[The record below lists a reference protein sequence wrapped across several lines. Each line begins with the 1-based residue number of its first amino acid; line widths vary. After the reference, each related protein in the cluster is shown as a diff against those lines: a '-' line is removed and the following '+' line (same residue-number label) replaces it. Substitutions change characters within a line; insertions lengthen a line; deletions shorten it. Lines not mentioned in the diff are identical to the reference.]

1 MKNIFAIWAQT
12 PDFPVCAVLL
22 RVRALVLFF
31 GMIAFSFTPCAEAQS
46 YVFSK
51 FEVSGNQRIES
62 NTILNYAGLE
72 RDVTISAG
80 ALNTAYRNILA
91 SGLFERVDMEPVGDT
106 LKILV
111 VELPTLNQIVF
122 EGNKRL
128 KSEALIKA
136 IQSQPRRVF
145 NAELAEQDAARVVDA
160 YVQKGRLAARV
171 TPKAIR
177 RADNRVDLVFE
188 VFEGGLVEIER
199 LSFVGNRAFSER
211 RLRRILATKQAGFL
225 RSVISKDTFIADRID
240 YDKQLLADFYLSRGF
255 VDFKITN
262 VASELS
268 RKRDAMFVTFMLQEG
283 QQFSVG
289 EVSVVSDI
297 ETVDLDAFGAAIKVT
312 TGDTY
317 SPLPI
322 ETDITRLERF
332 ALMQGKDFLR
342 VEPNITRN
350 DRTLT
355 LDIEYEL
362 SNGPRVFVERIDI
375 KGNATTLDKVI
386 RRQFNVVEGDPFNP
400 RKIRQ
405 SAERIKALGYFSQS
419 RVEPREGSS
428 PDQVII
434 DVSVVERPTGSL
446 GFGGTYASTTG
457 LGGEIT
463 FEEANFLGRGQA
475 LGFAIST
482 AKTNKKL
489 EFNFREPAFLERDV
503 SAGIQLSYAGF
514 NPDTTD
520 YKVTNLS
527 LSPSLKF
534 PLTENSALDLAY
546 TIAQSKVSADST
558 TGLSAVIAGGIVK
571 SEIDKGDVLNSSISY
586 NYYYDTRRKGLDS
599 NSGVFLRFGQEIGG
613 FGGDNAFIKSNFE
626 ITGVTNVM
634 AEEVKLITTLE
645 AGTISFNKGSSRVSD
660 RYQLGSNMMRGFD
673 VNGIGP
679 RETGTMT
686 YLGNLYAFDDALG
699 GQNYAVARFEAQFPL
714 GIPNEYGLT
723 GGIFYD
729 VGSLWGL
736 DDITT
741 ATGTVESDKFKLRQT
756 IGFSLFWTTV
766 IGPLRFNFMDVLQSE
781 TFDKTESFELTIA
794 TRF

>member
-1 MKNIFAIWAQT
+1 MNNYYTIWPQT
-12 PDFPVCAVLL
+12 LGFPFIAVLL
-22 RVRALVLFF
+22 RVRTLVLLC
-31 GMIAFSFTPCAEAQS
+31 GMVVFSFTQTAEAQS

-62 NTILNYAGLE
+62 NTVLSYAGLE
-72 RDVTISAG
+72 RDATISAG

-91 SGLFERVDMEPVGDT
+91 SGLFERVDMEPVGST

-128 KSEALIKA
+128 KTEALLKA

-145 NAELAEQDAARVVDA
+145 NAEMAEQDAARVVDA

-177 RADNRVDLVFE
+177 RSDNRVDLVFE

-199 LSFVGNRAFSER
+199 LSFVGNKTFSER
-211 RLRRILATKQAGFL
+211 RLRRVLATKQAGLL
-225 RSVISKDTFIADRID
+225 RSIISKDTFIADRID
-240 YDKQLLADFYLSRGF
+240 YDKQLLRDFYISRGF

-268 RKRDAMFVTFMLQEG
+268 RKRDGMFVTVMIQEG

-297 ETVDLDAFGAAIKVT
+297 ETVDIAAFETAVKVT
-312 TGDTY
+312 SGDTY

-332 ALMQGKDFLR
+332 ALMQGNDFLR
-342 VEPNITRN
+342 VEPKITRN
-350 DRTLT
+350 DRELT
-355 LDIEYEL
+355 LDIEYTL
-362 SNGPRVFVERIDI
+362 SNGPRVFVQRIDI

-386 RRQFNVVEGDPFNP
+386 RRQFKVVEGDPFNP
-400 RKIRQ
+400 REIRQ
-405 SAERIKALGYFSQS
+405 SAERIKALGFFSKS
-419 RVEPREGSS
+419 KVEPREGSS

-457 LGGEIT
+457 LGAEIS

-475 LGFAIST
+475 IGVAVST
-482 AKTNKKL
+482 AQTNKKL
-489 EFNFREPAFLERDV
+489 EFSFRDPAFLGRNL
-503 SAGIQLSYAGF
+503 SAGLELGYVSYTYDNVSF
-514 NPDTTD
+514 NSSAT
-520 YKVTNLS
+520 S
-527 LSPSLKF
+527 FSPSVGF
-534 PLTENSALDLAY
+534 PLTDYSALNLSY
-546 TIAQSKVSADST
+546 SISTSKVASGLTAST
-558 TGLSAVIAGGIVK
+558 AVSGIIK
-571 SEIDKGDVLNSSISY
+571 DEIKKGDVLNSSIGY
-586 NYYYDTRRKGLDS
+586 RYTYDSRRKGLNT
-599 NSGVFLRFGQEIGG
+599 NSGILFQLGQEIGG
-613 FGGDNAFIKSNFE
+613 FGGDNSFVKTSFKT
-626 ITGVTNVM
+626 TGQTKVM
-634 AEEVKLITTLE
+634 AEEVTLSATLE
-645 AGTISFNKGSSRVSD
+645 GGTMSFMKGSSRVND
-660 RYQLGSNMMRGFD
+660 RFSLGSDMLRGFD
-673 VNGIGP
+673 ANGVGP
-679 RETGTMT
+679 REVKSG
-686 YLGNLYAFDDALG
+686 YYDDALG
-699 GQNYAVARFEAQFPL
+699 GSNYAVARFEAQFPL

-723 GGIFYD
+723 GGVFYD

-736 DDITT
+736 E
-741 ATGTVESDKFKLRQT
+741 ATKAFVDAKNNNLVKSDKFKLRHT
-756 IGFSLFWTTV
+756 VGFSLFWKTV

-781 TFDKTESFELTIA
+781 TNDKTESFELTISSI
-794 TRF
+794 F

>member
-1 MKNIFAIWAQT
+1 MNNYYTIWPQT
-12 PDFPVCAVLL
+12 LGFPFIAVLL
-22 RVRALVLFF
+22 RVRTLVLLC
-31 GMIAFSFTPCAEAQS
+31 GMVVFSFTQTAEAQS

-62 NTILNYAGLE
+62 NTVLSYAGLE
-72 RDVTISAG
+72 RDATISAG

-91 SGLFERVDMEPVGDT
+91 SGLFERVDMEPVGST

-128 KSEALIKA
+128 KTEALLKA

-145 NAELAEQDAARVVDA
+145 NAEMAEQDAARVVDA

-177 RADNRVDLVFE
+177 RSDNRVDLVFE

-199 LSFVGNRAFSER
+199 LSFVGNKTFSER
-211 RLRRILATKQAGFL
+211 RLRRVLATKQAGLL
-225 RSVISKDTFIADRID
+225 RSIISKDTFIADRID
-240 YDKQLLADFYLSRGF
+240 YDKQLLRDFYISRGF

-268 RKRDAMFVTFMLQEG
+268 RKRDGMFVTVMIQEG

-297 ETVDLDAFGAAIKVT
+297 ETVDIAAFETAVKVT
-312 TGDTY
+312 SGDTY

-332 ALMQGKDFLR
+332 ALMQGNDFLR
-342 VEPNITRN
+342 VEPKITRN
-350 DRTLT
+350 DRELT
-355 LDIEYEL
+355 LDIEYTL
-362 SNGPRVFVERIDI
+362 SNGPRVFVQRIDI

-386 RRQFNVVEGDPFNP
+386 RRQFKVVEGDPFNP
-400 RKIRQ
+400 REIRQ
-405 SAERIKALGYFSQS
+405 SAERIKALGFFSKS
-419 RVEPREGSS
+419 KVEPREGSS

-457 LGGEIT
+457 LGAEIS

-475 LGFAIST
+475 IGVAVST
-482 AKTNKKL
+482 AQTNKKL
-489 EFNFREPAFLERDV
+489 EFSFRDPAFLGRNL
-503 SAGIQLSYAGF
+503 SAGLELGYVSYTYDNVSF
-514 NPDTTD
+514 NSSAT
-520 YKVTNLS
+520 S
-527 LSPSLKF
+527 FSPSVGF
-534 PLTENSALDLAY
+534 PLTDYSALNLSY
-546 TIAQSKVSADST
+546 SISTSKVASGLTAST
-558 TGLSAVIAGGIVK
+558 AVSGIIK
-571 SEIDKGDVLNSSISY
+571 DEIKKGDVLNSSIGY
-586 NYYYDTRRKGLDS
+586 RYTYDSRRKGLNT
-599 NSGVFLRFGQEIGG
+599 NSGILFQLGQEIGG
-613 FGGDNAFIKSNFE
+613 FGGDNSFVKTSFKT
-626 ITGVTNVM
+626 TGQTKVM
-634 AEEVKLITTLE
+634 AEEVTLSATLE
-645 AGTISFNKGSSRVSD
+645 GGTMSFMKGSSRVND
-660 RYQLGSNMMRGFD
+660 RFSLGSDMLRGFD
-673 VNGIGP
+673 ANGVGP
-679 RETGTMT
+679 REVKSGS
-686 YLGNLYAFDDALG
+686 YDDALG
-699 GQNYAVARFEAQFPL
+699 GTNYAVARFEAQFPL

-723 GGIFYD
+723 GGVFYD

-736 DDITT
+736 ETT
-741 ATGTVESDKFKLRQT
+741 NGLVVSEKFKLRHT
-756 IGFSLFWTTV
+756 VGFSLFWKTV

-781 TFDKTESFELTIA
+781 TNDKTESFELTISSI
-794 TRF
+794 F

>member
-1 MKNIFAIWAQT
+1 MNNYYTIWPQT
-12 PDFPVCAVLL
+12 LGFPFIAVLL
-22 RVRALVLFF
+22 RVRTLVLLC
-31 GMIAFSFTPCAEAQS
+31 GMVVFSFTQTAEAQS

-62 NTILNYAGLE
+62 NTVLSYAGLE
-72 RDVTISAG
+72 RDATISAG

-91 SGLFERVDMEPVGDT
+91 SGLFERVDMEPVGST

-128 KSEALIKA
+128 KTEALLKA

-145 NAELAEQDAARVVDA
+145 NAEMAEQDAARVVDA

-177 RADNRVDLVFE
+177 RSDNRVDLVFE

-199 LSFVGNRAFSER
+199 LSFVGNKTFSER
-211 RLRRILATKQAGFL
+211 RLRRVLATKQAGLL
-225 RSVISKDTFIADRID
+225 RSIISKDTFIADRID
-240 YDKQLLADFYLSRGF
+240 YDKQLLRDFYISRGF

-268 RKRDAMFVTFMLQEG
+268 RKRDGMFVTVMIQEG

-297 ETVDLDAFGAAIKVT
+297 ETVDIAAFETAVKVT
-312 TGDTY
+312 SGDTY

-332 ALMQGKDFLR
+332 ALMQGNDFLR
-342 VEPNITRN
+342 VEPKITRN
-350 DRTLT
+350 DRELT
-355 LDIEYEL
+355 LDIEYTL
-362 SNGPRVFVERIDI
+362 SNGPRVFVQRIDI

-386 RRQFNVVEGDPFNP
+386 RRQFKVVEGDPFNP
-400 RKIRQ
+400 REIRQ
-405 SAERIKALGYFSQS
+405 SAERIKALGFFSKS
-419 RVEPREGSS
+419 KVEPREGSS

-457 LGGEIT
+457 LGAEIS

-475 LGFAIST
+475 IGIAVST
-482 AKTNKKL
+482 AQTNKKL
-489 EFNFREPAFLERDV
+489 EFSFRDPAFLGRNL
-503 SAGIQLSYAGF
+503 SAGLELGYVSYTYDNVSF
-514 NPDTTD
+514 NSSAT
-520 YKVTNLS
+520 S
-527 LSPSLKF
+527 FSPSVGF
-534 PLTENSALDLAY
+534 PLTDYSALNLSY
-546 TIAQSKVSADST
+546 SISTSKVASGLTAST
-558 TGLSAVIAGGIVK
+558 AVSGIIK
-571 SEIDKGDVLNSSISY
+571 DEIKKGDVLNSSIGY
-586 NYYYDTRRKGLDS
+586 RYTYDSRRKGLS
-599 NSGVFLRFGQEIGG
+599 TNSGILFQLGQEIGG
-613 FGGDNAFIKSNFE
+613 FGGDNTFVKTSFKT
-626 ITGVTNVM
+626 TGQTKVM
-634 AEEVKLITTLE
+634 AEEVTLSATLE
-645 AGTISFNKGSSRVSD
+645 GGTMSFMKGSSRVND
-660 RYQLGSNMMRGFD
+660 RFSLGSDMLRGFD
-673 VNGIGP
+673 ANGVGP
-679 RETGTMT
+679 REVKSGS
-686 YLGNLYAFDDALG
+686 YDDALG
-699 GQNYAVARFEAQFPL
+699 GTNYAVARFEGQFPL

-723 GGIFYD
+723 GGVFYD

-736 DDITT
+736 ETT
-741 ATGTVESDKFKLRQT
+741 NGLVVSEKFKLRHT
-756 IGFSLFWTTV
+756 VGFSLFWKTV

-781 TFDKTESFELTIA
+781 TNDKTESFELTISSI
-794 TRF
+794 F

>member
-1 MKNIFAIWAQT
+1 MNNYYTIWPQT
-12 PDFPVCAVLL
+12 LGFPFIAVLL
-22 RVRALVLFF
+22 RVRTLVLLC
-31 GMIAFSFTPCAEAQS
+31 GMVVFSFTQTAEAQS

-62 NTILNYAGLE
+62 NTVLSYAGLE
-72 RDVTISAG
+72 RDATISAG

-91 SGLFERVDMEPVGDT
+91 SGLFERVDMEPVGST

-128 KSEALIKA
+128 KTEALLKA

-145 NAELAEQDAARVVDA
+145 NAEMAEQDAARVVDA

-177 RADNRVDLVFE
+177 RSDNRVDLVFE

-199 LSFVGNRAFSER
+199 LSFVGNKTFSER
-211 RLRRILATKQAGFL
+211 RLRRVLATKQAGLL
-225 RSVISKDTFIADRID
+225 RSIISKDTFIADRID
-240 YDKQLLADFYLSRGF
+240 YDKQLLRDFYISRGF

-268 RKRDAMFVTFMLQEG
+268 RKRDGMFVTVMIQEG

-297 ETVDLDAFGAAIKVT
+297 ETVDIAAFETAVKVT
-312 TGDTY
+312 SGDTY

-332 ALMQGKDFLR
+332 ALMQGNDFLR
-342 VEPNITRN
+342 VEPKITRN
-350 DRTLT
+350 DRELT
-355 LDIEYEL
+355 LDIEYTL
-362 SNGPRVFVERIDI
+362 SNGPRVFVQRIDI

-386 RRQFNVVEGDPFNP
+386 RRQFKVVEGDPFNP
-400 RKIRQ
+400 REIRQ
-405 SAERIKALGYFSQS
+405 SAERIKALGFFSKS
-419 RVEPREGSS
+419 KVEPREGSS

-457 LGGEIT
+457 LGAEIS

-475 LGFAIST
+475 IGVAVST
-482 AKTNKKL
+482 AQTNKKL
-489 EFNFREPAFLERDV
+489 EFSFRDPAFLGRNL
-503 SAGIQLSYAGF
+503 SAGLELGYVSYTYDNVSF
-514 NPDTTD
+514 NSSAT
-520 YKVTNLS
+520 S
-527 LSPSLKF
+527 FSPSVGF
-534 PLTENSALDLAY
+534 PLTDYSALNLSY
-546 TIAQSKVSADST
+546 SISTSKVASGLTAST
-558 TGLSAVIAGGIVK
+558 AVSGIIK
-571 SEIDKGDVLNSSISY
+571 DEIKKGDVLNSSIGY
-586 NYYYDTRRKGLDS
+586 RYTYDSRRKGLNT
-599 NSGVFLRFGQEIGG
+599 NSGILFQLGQEIGG
-613 FGGDNAFIKSNFE
+613 FGGDNSFVKTSFKT
-626 ITGVTNVM
+626 TGQTKVM
-634 AEEVKLITTLE
+634 AEEVTLSATLE
-645 AGTISFNKGSSRVSD
+645 GGTMSFMEGSSRVND
-660 RYQLGSNMMRGFD
+660 RFSLGSDMLRGFD
-673 VNGIGP
+673 ANGVGP
-679 RETGTMT
+679 REVKSG
-686 YLGNLYAFDDALG
+686 YYDDALG
-699 GQNYAVARFEAQFPL
+699 GSNYAVARFEAQFPL

-723 GGIFYD
+723 GGVFYD

-736 DDITT
+736 ETT
-741 ATGTVESDKFKLRQT
+741 NGLVVSEKFKLRHT
-756 IGFSLFWTTV
+756 VGFSLFWKTV

-781 TFDKTESFELTIA
+781 TNDKTESFELTISSI
-794 TRF
+794 F

>member
-1 MKNIFAIWAQT
+1 MNNYYTICPQT
-12 PDFPVCAVLL
+12 LGFPFIAVLL
-22 RVRALVLFF
+22 RVRTLVLLCS
-31 GMIAFSFTPCAEAQS
+31 MVVFSFTQTAEAQS

-62 NTILNYAGLE
+62 NTVLSYAGLE
-72 RDVTISAG
+72 RDATISAG

-91 SGLFERVDMEPVGDT
+91 SGLFERVDMEPVGST

-128 KSEALIKA
+128 KTEALLKA

-145 NAELAEQDAARVVDA
+145 NAEMAEQDAARVVDA

-177 RADNRVDLVFE
+177 RSDNRVDLVFE

-199 LSFVGNRAFSER
+199 LSFVGNKTFSER
-211 RLRRILATKQAGFL
+211 RLRRVLATKQAGLL
-225 RSVISKDTFIADRID
+225 RSIISKDTFIADRID
-240 YDKQLLADFYLSRGF
+240 YDKQLLRDFYISRGF

-268 RKRDAMFVTFMLQEG
+268 RKRDGMFVTVMIQEG

-297 ETVDLDAFGAAIKVT
+297 ETVDIAAFETAVKVT
-312 TGDTY
+312 SGDTY

-332 ALMQGKDFLR
+332 ALMQGNDFLR
-342 VEPNITRN
+342 VEPKITRN
-350 DRTLT
+350 DRELT
-355 LDIEYEL
+355 LDIEYTL
-362 SNGPRVFVERIDI
+362 SNGPRVFVQRIDI

-386 RRQFNVVEGDPFNP
+386 RRQFKVVEGDPFNP
-400 RKIRQ
+400 REIRQ
-405 SAERIKALGYFSQS
+405 SAERIKALGFFSKS
-419 RVEPREGSS
+419 KVEPREGSS

-457 LGGEIT
+457 LGAEIS

-475 LGFAIST
+475 IGVAVST
-482 AKTNKKL
+482 AQTNKKL
-489 EFNFREPAFLERDV
+489 EFSFRDPAFLGRNL
-503 SAGIQLSYAGF
+503 SAGLELGYVSYTYDNVSF
-514 NPDTTD
+514 NSSAT
-520 YKVTNLS
+520 S
-527 LSPSLKF
+527 FSPSVGF
-534 PLTENSALDLAY
+534 PLTDYSALNLSY
-546 TIAQSKVSADST
+546 SISTSKVASGLTAST
-558 TGLSAVIAGGIVK
+558 AVSGIIK
-571 SEIDKGDVLNSSISY
+571 DEIKKGDVLNSSIGY
-586 NYYYDTRRKGLDS
+586 RYTYDSRRKGLS
-599 NSGVFLRFGQEIGG
+599 TNSGILFQLGQEIGG
-613 FGGDNAFIKSNFE
+613 FGGDNTFVKTSFKT
-626 ITGVTNVM
+626 TGQTKVM
-634 AEEVKLITTLE
+634 AEEVTLSATLE
-645 AGTISFNKGSSRVSD
+645 GGTMSFMKGSSRVND
-660 RYQLGSNMMRGFD
+660 RFSLGSDMLRGFD
-673 VNGIGP
+673 ANGVGP
-679 RETGTMT
+679 REVKSGS
-686 YLGNLYAFDDALG
+686 YDDALG
-699 GQNYAVARFEAQFPL
+699 GTNYAVARFEAQFPL

-723 GGIFYD
+723 GGVFYD

-736 DDITT
+736 ETT
-741 ATGTVESDKFKLRQT
+741 NGLVVSEKFKLRHT
-756 IGFSLFWTTV
+756 VGFSLFWKTV

-781 TFDKTESFELTIA
+781 TNDKTESFELTISSI
-794 TRF
+794 F

>member
-1 MKNIFAIWAQT
+1 MNNYYTIWPQT
-12 PDFPVCAVLL
+12 LGFPFIAVLL
-22 RVRALVLFF
+22 RVRTLVLLC
-31 GMIAFSFTPCAEAQS
+31 GMVVFSFTQTAEAQS

-62 NTILNYAGLE
+62 NTVLSYAGLE
-72 RDVTISAG
+72 RDATISAG

-91 SGLFERVDMEPVGDT
+91 SGLFERVDMEPVGST

-128 KSEALIKA
+128 KTEALLKA

-145 NAELAEQDAARVVDA
+145 NAEMAEQDAARVVDA

-177 RADNRVDLVFE
+177 RSDNRVDLVFE

-199 LSFVGNRAFSER
+199 LSFVGNKTFSER
-211 RLRRILATKQAGFL
+211 RLRRVLATKQAGLL
-225 RSVISKDTFIADRID
+225 RSIISKDTFIADRID
-240 YDKQLLADFYLSRGF
+240 YDKQLLRDFYISRGF

-268 RKRDAMFVTFMLQEG
+268 RKRDGMFVTVMIQEG

-297 ETVDLDAFGAAIKVT
+297 ETVDIAAFETAVKVT
-312 TGDTY
+312 SGDTY

-332 ALMQGKDFLR
+332 ALMQGNDFLR
-342 VEPNITRN
+342 VEPKITRN
-350 DRTLT
+350 DRELT
-355 LDIEYEL
+355 LDIEYTL
-362 SNGPRVFVERIDI
+362 SNGPRVFVQRIDI

-386 RRQFNVVEGDPFNP
+386 RRQFKVVEGDPFNP
-400 RKIRQ
+400 REIRQ
-405 SAERIKALGYFSQS
+405 SAERIKALGFFSKS
-419 RVEPREGSS
+419 KVEPREGSS

-457 LGGEIT
+457 LGAEIS

-475 LGFAIST
+475 IGVAVST
-482 AKTNKKL
+482 AQTNKKL
-489 EFNFREPAFLERDV
+489 EFSFRDPAFLGRNL
-503 SAGIQLSYAGF
+503 SAGLELGYVSYTYDNVSF
-514 NPDTTD
+514 NSSAT
-520 YKVTNLS
+520 S
-527 LSPSLKF
+527 FSPSVGF
-534 PLTENSALDLAY
+534 PLTDYSALNLSY
-546 TIAQSKVSADST
+546 SISTSKVASGLTAST
-558 TGLSAVIAGGIVK
+558 AVSGIIK
-571 SEIDKGDVLNSSISY
+571 DEIKKGDVLNSSIGY
-586 NYYYDTRRKGLDS
+586 RYTYDSRRKGLS
-599 NSGVFLRFGQEIGG
+599 TNSGILFQLGQEIGG
-613 FGGDNAFIKSNFE
+613 FGGDNTFVKTSFKT
-626 ITGVTNVM
+626 TGQTKVM
-634 AEEVKLITTLE
+634 AEEVTLSATLE
-645 AGTISFNKGSSRVSD
+645 GGTMSFMKGSSRVND
-660 RYQLGSNMMRGFD
+660 RFSLGSDMLRGFD
-673 VNGIGP
+673 ANGVGP
-679 RETGTMT
+679 REVKSGS
-686 YLGNLYAFDDALG
+686 YDDALG
-699 GQNYAVARFEAQFPL
+699 GTNYAVARFEAQFPL

-723 GGIFYD
+723 GGVFYD

-736 DDITT
+736 ETT
-741 ATGTVESDKFKLRQT
+741 NNLVKSDKFKLRHT
-756 IGFSLFWTTV
+756 VGFSLFWKTV

-781 TFDKTESFELTIA
+781 THDKTESFELTISSS
-794 TRF
+794 F

>member
-1 MKNIFAIWAQT
+1 MKNIFTIWAQT

-22 RVRALVLFF
+22 RVRTLVLFF
-31 GMIAFSFTPCAEAQS
+31 GLIAFSFTASAEAQS

-62 NTILNYAGLE
+62 NTILSYAGLE

-128 KSEALIKA
+128 KSEALLKA

-211 RLRRILATKQAGFL
+211 RLRRVLATKQAGLL

-268 RKRDAMFVTFMLQEG
+268 RKRDGMFVTFMLQEG
-283 QQFSVG
+283 QQFSIG

-312 TGDTY
+312 TGDIY

-355 LDIEYEL
+355 LDIEYKL

-400 RKIRQ
+400 REIRQ

-419 RVEPREGSS
+419 KVEPREGSS

-434 DVSVVERPTGSL
+434 DVSVVEKPTGSL
-446 GFGGTYASTTG
+446 GFGGTYASSTG
-457 LGGEIT
+457 LGAEIT

-475 LGFAIST
+475 LGLAIST
-482 AKTNKKL
+482 ATTNKKL
-489 EFNFREPAFLERDV
+489 EFSFREPAFLGRDL
-503 SAGIQLSYAGF
+503 SAGIGLSYVSYT
-514 NPDTTD
+514 PDDVSFQANTT
-520 YKVTNLS
+520 S
-527 LSPSLKF
+527 FSPSVRF
-534 PLTENSALDLAY
+534 PLTEYSALNLSY
-546 TIAQSKVSADST
+546 NLST
-558 TGLSAVIAGGIVK
+558 SNVATGLTTSAFVSGVIKDEVA
-571 SEIDKGDVLNSSISY
+571 KGDVLNSSIGY
-586 NYYYDTRRKGLDS
+586 TYTYDNRRKGLNT
-599 NSGVFLRFGQEIGG
+599 NSGALFQIGQEIGG
-613 FGGDNAFIKSNFE
+613 FGGDNSFVKTNFKV
-626 ITGVTNVM
+626 IGQTTVM
-634 AEEVKLITTLE
+634 AEEVTLSATLE
-645 AGTISFNKGSSRVSD
+645 GGTMSYMKGSSRVND
-660 RYQLGSNMMRGFD
+660 RFSLGSNVMRGFD
-673 VNGIGP
+673 ANGIGP
-679 RETGTMT
+679 REVKSGF
-686 YLGNLYAFDDALG
+686 YDDALG
-699 GQNYAVARFEAQFPL
+699 GTDYAVARFEAQFPL

-723 GGIFYD
+723 GGVFYD
-729 VGSLWGL
+729 IGSLWGL
-736 DDITT
+736 ETT
-741 ATGTVESDKFKLRQT
+741 NNLVVSEKFKLRHT

-794 TRF
+794 TSF

>member
-1 MKNIFAIWAQT
+1 MNNYYTIWPQT
-12 PDFPVCAVLL
+12 LGFPFIAVLL
-22 RVRALVLFF
+22 RVRTLVLLC
-31 GMIAFSFTPCAEAQS
+31 GMVIFSFTQTAEAQS

-62 NTILNYAGLE
+62 NTVLSYAGLE
-72 RDVTISAG
+72 RDATISAG

-91 SGLFERVDMEPVGDT
+91 SGLFERVDMEPVGST

-128 KSEALIKA
+128 KTEALLKA

-145 NAELAEQDAARVVDA
+145 NAEMAEQDAARVVDA

-177 RADNRVDLVFE
+177 RSDNRVDLVFE

-199 LSFVGNRAFSER
+199 LSFVGNKTFSER
-211 RLRRILATKQAGFL
+211 RLRRVLATKQAGLL
-225 RSVISKDTFIADRID
+225 RSIISKDTFIADRID
-240 YDKQLLADFYLSRGF
+240 YDKQLLRDFYISRGF

-268 RKRDAMFVTFMLQEG
+268 RKRDGMFVTVMIQEG

-297 ETVDLDAFGAAIKVT
+297 ETVDIAAFETAVKVT
-312 TGDTY
+312 SGDTY

-332 ALMQGKDFLR
+332 ALMQGNDFLR
-342 VEPNITRN
+342 VEPKITRN
-350 DRTLT
+350 DRELT
-355 LDIEYEL
+355 LDIEYTL
-362 SNGPRVFVERIDI
+362 SNGPRVFVQRIDI

-386 RRQFNVVEGDPFNP
+386 RRQFKVVEGDPFNP
-400 RKIRQ
+400 REIRQ
-405 SAERIKALGYFSQS
+405 SAERIKALGFFSKS
-419 RVEPREGSS
+419 KVEPREGSS

-457 LGGEIT
+457 LGAEIS

-475 LGFAIST
+475 IGVAVST
-482 AKTNKKL
+482 AQTNKKL
-489 EFNFREPAFLERDV
+489 EFSFRDPAFLGRNL
-503 SAGIQLSYAGF
+503 SAGLELGYVSYTYDNVSF
-514 NPDTTD
+514 NSSAT
-520 YKVTNLS
+520 S
-527 LSPSLKF
+527 FSPSVGF
-534 PLTENSALDLAY
+534 PLTDYSALNLSY
-546 TIAQSKVSADST
+546 SISTSKVASGLTAST
-558 TGLSAVIAGGIVK
+558 AVSGIIK
-571 SEIDKGDVLNSSISY
+571 DEIKKGDVLNSSIGY
-586 NYYYDTRRKGLDS
+586 RYTYDSRRKGLNT
-599 NSGVFLRFGQEIGG
+599 NSGILFQLGQEIGG
-613 FGGDNAFIKSNFE
+613 FGGDNSFVKTSFKT
-626 ITGVTNVM
+626 TGQTKVM
-634 AEEVKLITTLE
+634 AEEVTLSATLE
-645 AGTISFNKGSSRVSD
+645 GGTMSFMKGSSRVND
-660 RYQLGSNMMRGFD
+660 RFSLGSDMLRGFD
-673 VNGIGP
+673 ANGVGP
-679 RETGTMT
+679 REVKSGS
-686 YLGNLYAFDDALG
+686 YDDALG
-699 GQNYAVARFEAQFPL
+699 GTNYAVARFEAQFPL

-723 GGIFYD
+723 GGVFYD

-736 DDITT
+736 ETT
-741 ATGTVESDKFKLRQT
+741 NGLVVSEKFKLRHT
-756 IGFSLFWTTV
+756 VGFSLFWKTV

-781 TFDKTESFELTIA
+781 TNDKTESFELTISSI
-794 TRF
+794 F

>member
-1 MKNIFAIWAQT
+1 MNNYYTIWPQT
-12 PDFPVCAVLL
+12 LGFPFIAVLL
-22 RVRALVLFF
+22 RVRTLVLLC
-31 GMIAFSFTPCAEAQS
+31 GMVVFSFTQTAEAQS

-62 NTILNYAGLE
+62 NTVLSYAGLE
-72 RDVTISAG
+72 RDATISAG

-91 SGLFERVDMEPVGDT
+91 SGLFERVDMEPVGST

-128 KSEALIKA
+128 KTEALLKA

-145 NAELAEQDAARVVDA
+145 NAEMAEQDAARVVDA

-177 RADNRVDLVFE
+177 RSDNRVDLVFE

-199 LSFVGNRAFSER
+199 LSFVGNKTFSER
-211 RLRRILATKQAGFL
+211 RLRRVLATKQAGLL
-225 RSVISKDTFIADRID
+225 RSIISKDTFIADRID
-240 YDKQLLADFYLSRGF
+240 YDKQLLRDFYISRGF

-268 RKRDAMFVTFMLQEG
+268 RKRDGMFVTVMIQEG

-297 ETVDLDAFGAAIKVT
+297 ETVDIAAFETAVKVT
-312 TGDTY
+312 SGDTY

-332 ALMQGKDFLR
+332 ALMQGNDFLR
-342 VEPNITRN
+342 VEPKITRN
-350 DRTLT
+350 DRELT
-355 LDIEYEL
+355 LDIEYTL
-362 SNGPRVFVERIDI
+362 SNGPRVFVQRIDI

-386 RRQFNVVEGDPFNP
+386 RRQFKVVEGDPFNP
-400 RKIRQ
+400 REIRQ
-405 SAERIKALGYFSQS
+405 SAERIKALGFFSKSQ
-419 RVEPREGSS
+419 VEPREGSS

-457 LGGEIT
+457 LGAEIS

-475 LGFAIST
+475 IGIAVST
-482 AKTNKKL
+482 AQTNKKL
-489 EFNFREPAFLERDV
+489 EFSFRDPAFLGRNL
-503 SAGIQLSYAGF
+503 SAGLELGYVSYTYDNVSF
-514 NPDTTD
+514 NSSAT
-520 YKVTNLS
+520 S
-527 LSPSLKF
+527 FSPSVGF
-534 PLTENSALDLAY
+534 PLTDYSALNLSY
-546 TIAQSKVSADST
+546 SISTSKVASGLTAST
-558 TGLSAVIAGGIVK
+558 AVSGIIK
-571 SEIDKGDVLNSSISY
+571 DEIKKGDVLNSSIGY
-586 NYYYDTRRKGLDS
+586 RYTYDSRRKGLS
-599 NSGVFLRFGQEIGG
+599 TNSGILFQLGQEIGG
-613 FGGDNAFIKSNFE
+613 FGGDNTFVKTSFKT
-626 ITGVTNVM
+626 TGQTKVM
-634 AEEVKLITTLE
+634 AEEVTLSATLE
-645 AGTISFNKGSSRVSD
+645 GGTMSFMKGSSRVND
-660 RYQLGSNMMRGFD
+660 RFSLGSDMLRGFD
-673 VNGIGP
+673 ANGVGP
-679 RETGTMT
+679 REVKSGS
-686 YLGNLYAFDDALG
+686 YDDALG
-699 GQNYAVARFEAQFPL
+699 GSNYAVARFEAQFPL

-723 GGIFYD
+723 GGVFYD

-736 DDITT
+736 ETT
-741 ATGTVESDKFKLRQT
+741 NGLVVSEKFKLRHT
-756 IGFSLFWTTV
+756 VGFSLFWKTV

-781 TFDKTESFELTIA
+781 TNDKTESFELTISSI
-794 TRF
+794 F

>member
-1 MKNIFAIWAQT
+1 MNNYYTIWPQT
-12 PDFPVCAVLL
+12 LGFPFIAVLL
-22 RVRALVLFF
+22 RVRTLVLLC
-31 GMIAFSFTPCAEAQS
+31 GMVVFSFTQTAEAQS

-62 NTILNYAGLE
+62 NTVLSYAGLE
-72 RDVTISAG
+72 RDATISAG

-91 SGLFERVDMEPVGDT
+91 SGLFERVDMEPVGST

-128 KSEALIKA
+128 KTEALLKA

-145 NAELAEQDAARVVDA
+145 NAEMAEQDAARVVDA

-177 RADNRVDLVFE
+177 RSDNRVDLVFE

-199 LSFVGNRAFSER
+199 LSFVGNKTFSER
-211 RLRRILATKQAGFL
+211 RLRRVLATKQAGLL
-225 RSVISKDTFIADRID
+225 RSIISKDTFIADRID
-240 YDKQLLADFYLSRGF
+240 YDKQLLRDFYISRGF

-268 RKRDAMFVTFMLQEG
+268 RKRDGMFVTVMIQEG

-297 ETVDLDAFGAAIKVT
+297 ETVDIAAFETAVKVT
-312 TGDTY
+312 SGDTY

-332 ALMQGKDFLR
+332 ALMQGNDFLR
-342 VEPNITRN
+342 VEPKITRN
-350 DRTLT
+350 DRELT
-355 LDIEYEL
+355 LDIEYTL
-362 SNGPRVFVERIDI
+362 SNGPRVFVQRIDI

-386 RRQFNVVEGDPFNP
+386 RRQFKVVEGDPFNP
-400 RKIRQ
+400 REIRQ
-405 SAERIKALGYFSQS
+405 SAERIKALGFFSKSQ
-419 RVEPREGSS
+419 VEPREGSS

-457 LGGEIT
+457 LGAEIS

-475 LGFAIST
+475 IGVAVST
-482 AKTNKKL
+482 AQTNKKL
-489 EFNFREPAFLERDV
+489 EFSFRDPAFLGRNL
-503 SAGIQLSYAGF
+503 SAGLELGYVSYTYDNVSF
-514 NPDTTD
+514 NSSAT
-520 YKVTNLS
+520 S
-527 LSPSLKF
+527 FSPSVGF
-534 PLTENSALDLAY
+534 PLTDYSALNLSY
-546 TIAQSKVSADST
+546 SISTSKVASGLTAST
-558 TGLSAVIAGGIVK
+558 AVSGIIK
-571 SEIDKGDVLNSSISY
+571 DEIKKGDVLNSSIGY
-586 NYYYDTRRKGLDS
+586 RYTYDSRRKGLNT
-599 NSGVFLRFGQEIGG
+599 NSGILFQLGQEIGG
-613 FGGDNAFIKSNFE
+613 FGGDNTFVKTSFKT
-626 ITGVTNVM
+626 TGQTKVM
-634 AEEVKLITTLE
+634 AEEVTLSATLE
-645 AGTISFNKGSSRVSD
+645 GGTMSFMKGSSRVND
-660 RYQLGSNMMRGFD
+660 RFSLGSDMLRGFD
-673 VNGIGP
+673 ANGVGP
-679 RETGTMT
+679 REVKSGS
-686 YLGNLYAFDDALG
+686 YDDALG
-699 GQNYAVARFEAQFPL
+699 GTNYAVTRFEGQFPL

-723 GGIFYD
+723 GGVFYD

-736 DDITT
+736 ETT
-741 ATGTVESDKFKLRQT
+741 NGLVVSEKFKLRHT
-756 IGFSLFWTTV
+756 VGFSLFWKTV

-781 TFDKTESFELTIA
+781 TNDKTESFELTISSI
-794 TRF
+794 F

>member
-1 MKNIFAIWAQT
+1 MNNYYTIWPQT
-12 PDFPVCAVLL
+12 LGFPFIAVLL
-22 RVRALVLFF
+22 RVRTLVLLC
-31 GMIAFSFTPCAEAQS
+31 GMVVFSFTQTAEAQS

-62 NTILNYAGLE
+62 NTVLSYAGLE
-72 RDVTISAG
+72 RDATISAG

-91 SGLFERVDMEPVGDT
+91 SGLFERVDMEPVGST

-128 KSEALIKA
+128 KTEALLKA

-145 NAELAEQDAARVVDA
+145 NAEMAEQDAARVVDA

-177 RADNRVDLVFE
+177 RSDNRVDLVFE

-199 LSFVGNRAFSER
+199 LSFVGNKTFSER
-211 RLRRILATKQAGFL
+211 RLRRVLATKQAGLL
-225 RSVISKDTFIADRID
+225 RSIISKDTFIADRID
-240 YDKQLLADFYLSRGF
+240 YDKQLLRDFYISRGF

-268 RKRDAMFVTFMLQEG
+268 RKRDGMFVTVMIQEG

-297 ETVDLDAFGAAIKVT
+297 ETVDIAAFETAVKVT
-312 TGDTY
+312 SGDTY

-332 ALMQGKDFLR
+332 ALMQGNDFLR
-342 VEPNITRN
+342 VEPKITRN
-350 DRTLT
+350 DRELT
-355 LDIEYEL
+355 LDIEYTL
-362 SNGPRVFVERIDI
+362 SNGPRVFVQRIDI

-386 RRQFNVVEGDPFNP
+386 RRQFKVVEGDPFNP
-400 RKIRQ
+400 REIRQ
-405 SAERIKALGYFSQS
+405 SAERIKALGFFSKS
-419 RVEPREGSS
+419 KVEPREGSS

-457 LGGEIT
+457 LGAEIS

-475 LGFAIST
+475 IGVAVST
-482 AKTNKKL
+482 AQTNKKL
-489 EFNFREPAFLERDV
+489 EFSFRDPAFLGRNL
-503 SAGIQLSYAGF
+503 SAGLELGYVSYTYDNVSF
-514 NPDTTD
+514 NSSAT
-520 YKVTNLS
+520 S
-527 LSPSLKF
+527 FSPSVGF
-534 PLTENSALDLAY
+534 PLTDYSALNLSY
-546 TIAQSKVSADST
+546 SISTSKVASGLTAST
-558 TGLSAVIAGGIVK
+558 AVSGIIK
-571 SEIDKGDVLNSSISY
+571 DEIKKGDVLNSSIGY
-586 NYYYDTRRKGLDS
+586 RYTYDSRRKGLNT
-599 NSGVFLRFGQEIGG
+599 NSGILFQLGQEIGG
-613 FGGDNAFIKSNFE
+613 FGGDNSFVKTSFKT
-626 ITGVTNVM
+626 TGQTKVM
-634 AEEVKLITTLE
+634 AEEVTLSATLE
-645 AGTISFNKGSSRVSD
+645 GGTMSFMKGSSRVND
-660 RYQLGSNMMRGFD
+660 RFSLGSDMLRGFD
-673 VNGIGP
+673 ANGVGP
-679 RETGTMT
+679 REVKSGS
-686 YLGNLYAFDDALG
+686 YDDALG
-699 GQNYAVARFEAQFPL
+699 GTNYAVARFEAQFPL

-723 GGIFYD
+723 GGVFYD

-736 DDITT
+736 ETT
-741 ATGTVESDKFKLRQT
+741 EAFVVAKNNDLVKSDKFKLRHT
-756 IGFSLFWTTV
+756 VGFSLFWKTV

-781 TFDKTESFELTIA
+781 TNDKTESFELTISSI
-794 TRF
+794 F